1 MTTPIV
7 RRSNQSGQSKQ
18 PERASSLLLA
28 SRRFAAWAA
37 EITLVVTS
45 GLIPFGIGVYTNSRS
60 DFDRVPLNPVLVVTE
75 RAIARPLA
83 LPVSYGIRNVAWPTN
98 ILWTIALLAPVTLS
112 WWQLYLL
119 AKTGSTIPKRWFKV
133 RVVNEQGKPPGLGA
147 VVIREG
153 FGRWTVPI
161 SIAYL
166 LWRYSFAFPNLGL
179 FTLLSLLMIVGEGIG
194 LPSRRGRRA
203 LHDQLAGTYTID
215 ATRPLPS
222 SVLANN
228 RQAQSIDGND
238 EAEESQEAEEL
249 AAAQTNQSSNVWRR
263 IQQNPNLTLF
273 GVGLTSMTAVLA
285 TLIGTQVYIQI
296 QQSQRA
302 TKQINS
308 QQFLELVKQLTP
320 NSGATNEQRQS
331 AILAMGGLN
340 DPQSIKFLADLLISE
355 TNPRL
360 LDTIQ
365 QALTTVGPQAI
376 PELKNKNQFLVSELE
391 SVGSTATQERE
402 LRQGRLQRNQR
413 TINKILSVYSGK
425 IGGVDLSS
433 TQLGQSG
440 TPGSSFFNL
449 VLDNLDL
456 SGVKFKSANLN
467 QASFKGSRFRG
478 MGEDG
483 RWDTY
488 DDVMADL
495 SQAQLQ
501 QANLTDA
508 NLSRVLMNRTD
519 LSRATLNRANLSNAR
534 LYDAK
539 LNSTQLVGADLRNAV
554 LEKASLTGAD
564 LGDAKLNE
572 ANLYAARLGR
582 VTAIGTQLSFANLI
596 NTDWQGADLSGA
608 YLDRANLSNAN
619 LSATRLAGAV
629 LRSAQMENVNLQNA
643 DLSFADL
650 RGANVAGADF
660 KGAILAPSKQDP
672 ADQFVKTPDLGS
684 VSTVVQG
691 VDFTKAKNLDAKQ
704 LAYIC
709 TQGGIHPR
717 CP

>member
-1 MTTPIV
+1 MTSPIV
-7 RRSNQSGQSKQ
+7 KRTSNQSDQSKK
-18 PERASSLLLA
+18 PEKAKSLLLA

-45 GLIPFGIGVYTNSRS
+45 GLIPFGIGVYANSRS
-60 DFDRVPLNPVLVVTE
+60 DVNRVPLNPVLVVTE

-98 ILWTIALLAPVTLS
+98 ILWTIALLVPVTLS

-119 AKTGSTIPKRWFKV
+119 AKTGSTIPKRWLKV

-153 FGRWTVPI
+153 VGRWTVPI

-179 FTLLSLLMIVGEGIG
+179 FTFLSLLMIVGEGIG

-203 LHDQLAGTYTID
+203 FHDQLAGTYTID
-215 ATRPLPS
+215 AL
-222 SVLANN
+222 LASN
-228 RQAQSIDGND
+228 RQAQSAGGND
-238 EAEESQEAEEL
+238 EVEEWQEGNEEL
-249 AAAQTNQSSNVWRR
+249 AAQTNESPNLWRR

-308 QQFLELVKQLTP
+308 QEFVEIVKQLSP

-340 DPQSIKFLADLLISE
+340 DPQSIKFLADLLVSE
-355 TNPRL
+355 TNPSL

-376 PELKNKNQFLVSELE
+376 PELKNKNQFLVGELE

-402 LRQGRLQRNQR
+402 LRQGRLQRNQT

-425 IGGVDLSS
+425 INGVDLSS
-433 TQLGQSG
+433 AQLGQSG

-449 VLDNLDL
+449 VLDNVDL
-456 SGVKFKSANLN
+456 SGVKLKSANLN
-467 QASFKGSRFRG
+467 QASLKGSRFRG
-478 MGEDG
+478 VGEDG

-488 DDVMADL
+488 DDVIADL

-554 LEKASLTGAD
+554 LERASLTGAD

-572 ANLYAARLGR
+572 ANLYGARLGR
-582 VTAIGTQLSFANLI
+582 VSAIGTQLSFANLT

-643 DLSFADL
+643 DLSQADL

-684 VSTVVQG
+684 VSAVVQG
-691 VDFTKAKNLDAKQ
+691 VDFSQAKNLDAKQ

-709 TQGGIHPR
+709 TNGGIDPH

>member
-7 RRSNQSGQSKQ
+7 RRSNQSGQSKR

-45 GLIPFGIGVYTNSRS
+45 GLIPFGIGVYANSRS
-60 DFDRVPLNPVLVVTE
+60 DLNRVPLNPVLVVTE

-119 AKTGSTIPKRWFKV
+119 AKTGSTIPKRWLKV
-133 RVVNEQGKPPGLGA
+133 RVVNEQGRPPGLGA

-153 FGRWTVPI
+153 VGRWTVPI

-179 FTLLSLLMIVGEGIG
+179 FTFLSLLMIVGEGIG

-215 ATRPLPS
+215 ALLPS
-222 SVLANN
+222 N
-228 RQAQSIDGND
+228 RQAQSADGND
-238 EAEESQEAEEL
+238 QAEEWQEGEEL
-249 AAAQTNQSSNVWRR
+249 AVAQTNQSPNLWRR

-273 GVGLTSMTAVLA
+273 GIGLTSMTAVLA

-340 DPQSIKFLADLLISE
+340 DPQSIKFLAGLLVTE
-355 TNPRL
+355 TNPSL

-425 IGGVDLSS
+425 IQGVDLSS

-478 MGEDG
+478 AGEDG

-508 NLSRVLMNRTD
+508 NLSRVLMNRID

-534 LYDAK
+534 LFDAK

-582 VTAIGTQLSFANLI
+582 VTAIGTQLSFANLT

-643 DLSFADL
+643 DLSLADL

-672 ADQFVKTPDLGS
+672 ADQFVQTPDLGS
-684 VSTVVQG
+684 VSAVVQG
-691 VDFTKAKNLDAKQ
+691 VDFSQAKNLDAKQ

>member
-1 MTTPIV
+1 MTTPTV
-7 RRSNQSGQSKQ
+7 RRSNQSGQSQ
-18 PERASSLLLA
+18 EPERANSLLLA

-45 GLIPFGIGVYTNSRS
+45 GLIPFGIGVYVNSRS
-60 DFDRVPLNPVLVVTE
+60 DLNRVPLNPVLVTTE

-98 ILWTIALLAPVTLS
+98 FLWTIALLAPVTLS

-119 AKTGSTIPKRWFKV
+119 AKTGSTIPKRWLGI
-133 RVVNEQGKPPGLGA
+133 RVVNEQGAPPGLGA

-153 FGRWTVPI
+153 IGRWTVPV

-179 FTLLSLLMIVGEGIG
+179 FTFLAVLMVLGEGIA
-194 LPSRRGRRA
+194 LPSRQGGRRA
-203 LHDQLAGTYTID
+203 LHDRLAGTYSID
-215 ATRPLPS
+215 ATRS
-222 SVLANN
+222 SSILAN
-228 RQAQSIDGND
+228 RQAQSVGDSD
-238 EAEESQEAEEL
+238 QPAEEWQEGNEEL
-249 AAAQTNQSSNVWRR
+249 AAAAPTKAPRLWRR

-285 TLIGTQVYIQI
+285 TLIGTQVYIQV

-302 TKQINS
+302 TKQING
-308 QQFLELVKQLTP
+308 QQFLELVKQLSP
-320 NSGATNEQRQS
+320 DSGATNEQRQS
-331 AILAMGGLN
+331 AILALGGLK
-340 DPQSIKFLADLLISE
+340 DPQSIQFLTDLLVKE
-355 TNPRL
+355 TNPSL
-360 LDTIQ
+360 VDTIQ
-365 QALTTVGPQAI
+365 QALTSVGPKAI

-391 SVGSTATQERE
+391 SLSSSATPERE

-425 IGGVDLSS
+425 IEGVDLSRI
-433 TQLGQSG
+433 QLGQSG
-440 TPGSSFFNL
+440 TPGSSLFNL
-449 VLDNLDL
+449 VLDGIDL
-456 SGVKFKSANLN
+456 SGVKLKSANLN
-467 QASFKGSRFRG
+467 QANFKGSRFRG

-483 RWDTY
+483 RWDTF

-508 NLSRVLMNRTD
+508 NLSRVMMNRTD

-534 LYDAK
+534 LYEAK
-539 LNSTQLVGADLRNAV
+539 LNSSQLVGADLRNAL
-554 LEKASLTGAD
+554 LEQASLTGAD

-582 VTAIGTQLSFANLI
+582 VSAIGTQLSFANLT
-596 NTDWQGADLSGA
+596 NTDWEGADLSGA

-619 LSATRLAGAV
+619 LSATRLTGAV

-643 DLSFADL
+643 DLSLADL
-650 RGANVAGADF
+650 RGANVAGANF
-660 KGAILAPSKQDP
+660 QGTILAPSKQDP
-672 ADQFVKTPDLGS
+672 ADQFVQTPDLGS
-684 VSTVVQG
+684 VSAVVQG
-691 VDFTKAKNLDAKQ
+691 VDFSQAKNLDPKQ